1 MRQWKNL
8 AFRSVDNCRK
18 HIYLPPPT
26 TPRLLG
32 PIWTRIFEEFW
43 NGGSLPSPP
52 LAVGVNM
59 AAPKFARSLLRPT
72 WRMSR
77 ANDPE
82 AGN

>member
-52 LAVGVNM
+52 LGCWSQHGRPEVCPQPVAANM
-59 AAPKFARSLLRPT
+59 A
-72 WRMSR
+72 
-77 ANDPE
+77 NE
-82 AGN
+82 QGQ